1 MSSLF
6 CNACNME
13 NDPDSIKCEQC
24 KSILSIEN
32 TNCILK
38 TELEND
44 FLDID
49 EAEMKEKIIK
59 LENLNEIDKIE
70 LGIETN
76 NVKLEQA
83 IKEEPEFHIEP
94 DIELEEE
101 ENDTA
106 DYKKEDVYECTEC
119 NKCFKRK
126 ASLMSHKKAA
136 HIASDSESE
145 QQSESEHEPEL
156 YAESFPQSKNTSS
169 KLIDESTESIPSIL
183 ILKCNLCH
191 ESFAN
196 INKLKAHQNQCKT
209 KEKFHCKVCNIFLS
223 CNAALRKH
231 EQSRQHNSILN
242 NPNREENCKYVCVYC
257 GEKFLIQIALTK
269 HKKVHLNEMAAGQ
282 PKYFYC
288 KICKTSSTNKKCSAK
303 HITMQ
308 MNKKPFIC
316 KICGMGYTSNSYLTV
331 HMKLHSDER
340 PFKCSICGTT
350 YRHLRSLRKHLFRH
364 TGQRPFE
371 CKYCGRT
378 FTLKDPF
385 NDHVRLKHTGE
396 TPYECEICQ
405 KAFKTSYLL
414 NVHRRVSNANRLFYV
429 T

>member
-126 ASLMSHKKAA
+126 SALLC
-136 HIASDSESE
+136 HIKTVHHTNDSELE
-145 QQSESEHEPEL
+145 TDQKTLQSLEEVTPS
-156 YAESFPQSKNTSS
+156 TSNRAI
-169 KLIDESTESIPSIL
+169 K
-183 ILKCNLCH
+183 KCDHCNDF
-191 ESFAN
+191 FAN
-196 INKLKAHQNQCKT
+196 HEELDMHQRECAT
-209 KEKFHCKVCNIFLS
+209 KKKFFCDVCNVYASNLKRFQEHKL
-223 CNAALRKH
+223 AKYH
-231 EQSRQHNSILN
+231 ILN
-242 NPNREENCKYVCVYC
+242 QNNPAREEMLKYLCLTC
-257 GEKFLIQIALTK
+257 GERFTLQIHLTN
-269 HKKVHLNEMAAGQ
+269 HKKVHIEESKLMNETSRTERIDGRLI
-282 PKYFYC
+282 Y
-288 KICKTSSTNKKCSAK
+288 ICTVCDKVSKNKPN
-303 HITMQ
+303 HIEH
-308 MNKKPFIC
+308 IR
-316 KICGMGYTSNSYLTV
+316 V
-331 HMKLHSDER
+331 HTKEK
-340 PFKCSICGTT
+340 PFKCDLCESEFRFRSSLDTKGICKDIYTCT
-350 YRHLRSLRKHLFRH
+350 LDKSPLNVNIVIRHLLY
-364 TGQRPFE
+364 GM
-371 CKYCGRT
+371 
-378 FTLKDPF
+378 TLI
-385 NDHVRLKHTGE
+385 NM
-396 TPYECEICQ
+396 
-405 KAFKTSYLL
+405 
-414 NVHRRVSNANRLFYV
+414 
-429 T
+429 